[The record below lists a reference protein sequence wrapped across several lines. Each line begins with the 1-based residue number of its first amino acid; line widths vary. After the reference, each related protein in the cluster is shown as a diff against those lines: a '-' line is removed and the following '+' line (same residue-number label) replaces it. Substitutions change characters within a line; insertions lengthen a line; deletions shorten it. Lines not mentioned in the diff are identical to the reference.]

1 MVCDGCLG
9 EKKGTSE
16 CERGEKGQ
24 GGEGE
29 GGEVGIMCC
38 LRNGEFLH
46 TGQANTNK
54 PY

>member
-1 MVCDGCLG
+1 MFR
-9 EKKGTSE
+9 SE
-16 CERGEKGQ
+16 CERGKRRQ

-29 GGEVGIMCC
+29 GGEVEIMCC

-54 PY
+54 LIEGLLTGYRS